1 MKLGMRTLIP
11 NCELIEPLAHP
22 LRHQPLPYYSGLIPA
37 GFPSPAEDHL
47 DSTLDLNELLIH
59 RPAATFFA
67 RARDDSMLQAGI
79 HDNDI
84 LVVDRSITARHGD
97 IVIAVVDAE
106 VTVKRLEQKG
116 QRLRLVA
123 ANPAY
128 PPIELTDGQ
137 TLELWGVVTGVVR
150 SMRR

>member
-1 MKLGMRTLIP
+1 MHTPIP
-11 NCELIEPLAHP
+11 NLELMGSPTLP
-22 LRHQPLPYYSGLIPA
+22 LRQHPLPYYSGLIPA

-67 RARDDSMLQAGI
+67 RARGDSMLQAGI
-79 HDNDI
+79 HNDDI
-84 LVVDRSITARHGD
+84 LVVDRSVEAKDGD
-97 IVIAVVDAE
+97 IVIAVVDGE
-106 VTVKRLEQKG
+106 VTVKRLARRG
-116 QRLRLVA
+116 QSVRLLA

-128 PPIELTDGQ
+128 PPIELINGQ

-150 SMRR
+150 NMRRR